1 MSRMAKAKKKPV
13 RPAQPKAPAFPAAS
27 LAPQVLEQ
35 AAQGW
40 LQSSGN
46 APRSP
51 RPGPSQA
58 DHRLT
63 EALDGLLRELREEIA
78 ELRARLDRLET
89 R

>member
-1 MSRMAKAKKKPV
+1 MAKKKNSR
-13 RPAQPKAPAFPAAS
+13 RPAPKAPAFPAPT
-27 LAPQVLEQ
+27 LAPRILEE

-40 LQSSGN
+40 LQSS
-46 APRSP
+46 APPP
-51 RPGPSQA
+51 RPASRQA

-63 EALDGLLRELREEIA
+63 EALDGLLQELRGEIA